1 MLKEDVIG
9 PLLTNASDTV
19 RSLAFSVLVTS
30 SSTIR
35 PFNAKALE
43 YLQSNI
49 AILYADTDAKF
60 RNEVLSNTKH
70 MVERLR
76 GAIAYLVRELQNL
89 SFKIPQSPESAQP
102 RKQDIGEIS
111 DLLESHEAFI
121 QWYLEFLLGELIPTA
136 SYQRHITA
144 LKAIMLLLK
153 SGILRQSPRSKQHQT
168 SGNETS
174 WPFSIGF
181 FTSGTMRLLLDLLMD
196 SFEDVRINASSV
208 LGLASEENF
217 EYGQPINYVEVID
230 YRSKL
235 SGIRVRQAN
244 SSFTSSQAS
253 LPSVNL
259 VRHKRPLGLLKDF
272 ISRADDIS
280 KRTGRADYADGLA
293 RCYVLHYSLLPNTS
307 DRLELVDQLV
317 LGLEAKIAVA
327 RKDLSRAVSDAPVH
341 GTFAALK

>member
-1 MLKEDVIG
+1 M
-9 PLLTNASDTV
+9 
-19 RSLAFSVLVTS
+19 LVTS

-35 PFNAKALE
+35 PFNAEALE

-70 MVERLR
+70 MLERLR
-76 GAIAYLVRELQNL
+76 GAVSYLVRELQNL
-89 SFKIPQSPESAQP
+89 SFKNLQSPESTQS
-102 RKQDIGEIS
+102 RKQDIGEIK

-121 QWYLEFLLGELIPTA
+121 QWYLKFLVGELIPTA

-144 LKAIMLLLK
+144 LKAIMLLLN
-153 SGILRQSPRSKQHQT
+153 SGILRRNQGSKQYQT

-174 WPFSIGF
+174 WPFSIRF

-196 SFEDVRINASSV
+196 SFEDVRLNASSV
-208 LGLASEENF
+208 LRLASKENF
-217 EYGQPINYVEVID
+217 EYGQSIDYVEIID
-230 YRSKL
+230 YGSKL
-235 SGIRVRQAN
+235 SGIRVRQAS
-244 SSFTSSQAS
+244 SSFTTSQVS
-253 LPSVNL
+253 PPSVNL
-259 VRHKRPLGLLKDF
+259 VRHKRPFGLLEDF

-307 DRLELVDQLV
+307 DRLELVDKLV
-317 LGLEAKIAVA
+317 LGLEAKAGVA
-327 RKDLSRAVSDAPVH
+327 RTDLSRAVSDAPVH
-341 GTFAALK
+341 GTFAALKWASSPSTYLSIINQVE